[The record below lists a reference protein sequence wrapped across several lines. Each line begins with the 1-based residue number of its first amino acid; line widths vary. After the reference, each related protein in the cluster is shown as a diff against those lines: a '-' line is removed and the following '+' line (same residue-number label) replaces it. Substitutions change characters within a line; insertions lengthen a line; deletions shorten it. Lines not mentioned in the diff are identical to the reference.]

1 MLGWR
6 NLSKTVA
13 RSCGAVAAAQPR
25 ILATQPTQPDCIKHD
40 PIWLV
45 SPACCS
51 VVVISISTFSH
62 VRIPLVLG
70 GGAAGLRLATHL
82 RQKTSTRSTWWMP
95 FYHAETNAEVPALMQ
110 RISEDE
116 QKSWRNTCCEKKRC
130 RCFCFG
136 CLECS
141 QKSLL
146 LLLSSHKP

>member
-25 ILATQPTQPDCIKHD
+25 VLATQPTQPDCIKHD
-40 PIWLV
+40 PIWFV

-62 VRIPLVLG
+62 VRIPLVL

-116 QKSWRNTCCEKKRC
+116 QKSWRNTCCEKNDVVV
-130 RCFCFG
+130 FVLG
-136 CLECS
+136 VWSVL
-141 QKSLL
+141 KSLL